1 MSQPSP
7 DWLVISPIAALA
19 GAIGA
24 LISLRSIDSL
34 TPRGRVVAV
43 GGGCGCSIFLTPLIS
58 DGLYYWL
65 DWAVLI
71 TPRGEAGIA
80 FVLGLM
86 GLSAVA
92 EVTKALPALVSALRD
107 GVIRLFGGGGG
118 GRDR

>member
-7 DWLVISPIAALA
+7 DWLVISPVAALA

-43 GGGCGCSIFLTPLIS
+43 GGGFGCSIFLTPLVS
-58 DGLYYWL
+58 DGLHSWL
-65 DWAVLI
+65 DWAVLM

-80 FVLGLM
+80 FLLGLT
-86 GLSAVA
+86 GLSIVG
-92 EVTKALPALVSALRD
+92 ESMKLLPSLTCSVRAWIR
-107 GVIRLFGGGGG
+107 RLFGGP
-118 GRDR
+118 R